1 MFFFS
6 NEPREWWRFLWFSPL
21 ELYKSTLQVLDMA
34 VSSPQTTMIFF
45 FCGQINNSTNFFVF
59 LPYYFQVNFKYSWD
73 KKEKKKK
80 LYVSTYIDEKYQ
92 FFNHFIECKVL
103 FYQIV
108 DIVLNLA
115 YIYLKEKKN
124 IIDAFAG
131 KIIIII

>member
-1 MFFFS
+1 MVKS
-6 NEPREWWRFLWFSPL
+6 TILPIFLYSCHTIF
-21 ELYKSTLQVLDMA
+21 KSTLNI
-34 VSSPQTTMIFF
+34 PEI
-45 FCGQINNSTNFFVF
+45 
-59 LPYYFQVNFKYSWD
+59 KR
-73 KKEKKKK
+73 KKKKK

>member
-1 MFFFS
+1 MVKS
-6 NEPREWWRFLWFSPL
+6 TILPIFLYSCHTIF
-21 ELYKSTLQVLDMA
+21 KSTLNI
-34 VSSPQTTMIFF
+34 PE
-45 FCGQINNSTNFFVF
+45 
-59 LPYYFQVNFKYSWD
+59 
-73 KKEKKKK
+73 EKKN
-80 LYVSTYIDEKYQ
+80 LNVSTYIDEKYQ